1 MLKNLAKI
9 PLRAVSYSSDP
20 NFINGLGYFGQVES
34 VSDVA
39 QYQNTPFL
47 NNELDSPFYTDM
59 KFTNLEWGEEPTVA
73 EEFGLN
79 NVDWSMYLGMTGS
92 IQITG
97 FTKHALAQVIGI
109 DGVAS
114 VKDAAVI
121 EAVKT
126 PIEVIYQ
133 EANDTIKY
141 IGENAV
147 VVLNKAGKVVTAWA
161 KNIFG
166 TR

>member
-1 MLKNLAKI
+1 
-9 PLRAVSYSSDP
+9 
-20 NFINGLGYFGQVES
+20 
-34 VSDVA
+34 
-39 QYQNTPFL
+39 
-47 NNELDSPFYTDM
+47 
-59 KFTNLEWGEEPTVA
+59 
-73 EEFGLN
+73 
-79 NVDWSMYLGMTGS
+79 MTGS

-97 FTKHALAQVIGI
+97 FTKHGLAQVIGR
-109 DGVAS
+109 DGGAGI
-114 VKDAAVI
+114 KDAAVI

-147 VVLNKAGKVVTAWA
+147 VVLNKAGKVLTAWA